1 MMVDNTP
8 KRLTPNAQPS
18 QNNVARNEPKDSS
31 SARDSGLFRRQ
42 VVDKTLSLDGEII
55 VKQPIGFTLL
65 TILFALLLLTLVM
78 FLISQE
84 YTRKTRVYGY
94 LQPTQGLVESFAE
107 HAGTV
112 SHVTVKEGDKVNAGD
127 VLFVVEQKRLSA
139 QAIGV
144 SSGGIS
150 NGSANEVL
158 QDANI
163 GQIEAIQNQISQLD
177 AERNNQQQ
185 RYKTSKQSL
194 HIKQQ
199 QTASLRGTI
208 DKQYSALQ
216 QRITLAQRQFQN
228 GKQLLA
234 QGHIADE
241 QVVRLQQSVLLLQQ
255 QAYELEQLQLQT
267 DSEQQQASQ
276 QLQQLEYQH
285 ASDVHALLQQQQ
297 QLQRQLS
304 NAKFQYQY
312 TVVAQISGQVTN
324 LKYKVGQSVVA
335 GSSLLTIVPENS
347 QMEAVLLVPTRGF
360 GFINQGQVAKLKY
373 QAFPYQQFGSYQ
385 GRVRKLGNAVL
396 TKADS
401 HMPIAINEPVYK
413 VTVALESQSVQAY
426 GKAITLSPG
435 MLLQADIEVDKRSL
449 LDWLLEP
456 IYSLKGRI

>member
-1 MMVDNTP
+1 MVDTTP
-8 KRLTPNAQPS
+8 KRLKPNAQSS
-18 QNNVARNEPKDSS
+18 QHSVARNESIDSRC
-31 SARDSGLFRRQ
+31 ARNSGLFRRQ
-42 VVDKTLSLDGEII
+42 VVDKNLSLDGEII

-65 TILFALLLLTLVM
+65 TILFVLLLSTLLM
-78 FLISQE
+78 FLIGQE
-84 YTRKTRVYGY
+84 YTRKTRVFGY

-112 SHVTVKEGDKVNAGD
+112 SHVAVNEGDTVNVGD
-127 VLFVVEQKRLSA
+127 VLFVVEQKRLSS

-144 SSGGIS
+144 VNNMS
-150 NGSANEVL
+150 NGNANDLL

-163 GQIEAIQNQISQLD
+163 DQIQAIQNQISQLD
-177 AERNNQQQ
+177 AERDNQQRLYQ
-185 RYKTSKQSL
+185 TSKHSL
-194 HIKQQ
+194 RIKQQ
-199 QTASLRGTI
+199 QSASLRSAI
-208 DKQYSALQ
+208 DKQNTALQ
-216 QRITLAQRQFQN
+216 QRIALAQRQYLN

-241 QVVRLQQSVLLLQQ
+241 QVIRLQQSALLLQQ
-255 QAYELEQLQLQT
+255 QAYELEQLQLQM

-360 GFINQGQVAKLKY
+360 GFINQGQITKLKY

-385 GRVRKLGNAVL
+385 GTVSKLGNAVL

-401 HMPIAINEPVYK
+401 HMPIVIHEPVYK
-413 VTVALESQSVQAY
+413 VTIALESQAVQAY

-449 LDWLLEP
+449 FDWLFEP